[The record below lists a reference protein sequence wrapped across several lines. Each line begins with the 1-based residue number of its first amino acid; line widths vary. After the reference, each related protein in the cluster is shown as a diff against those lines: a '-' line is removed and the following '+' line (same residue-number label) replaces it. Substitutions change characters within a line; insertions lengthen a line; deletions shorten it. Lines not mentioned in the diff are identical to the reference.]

1 MVNPE
6 LQEWEVRNLD
16 TLDRSELQLVSDF
29 LNNQFPGVFYPECT
43 PEMFQWKLGPS
54 NPAGR
59 GFISAAICQG
69 QVIGIVSL
77 TRKNMIKNGVPIA
90 VVEVGDVYT
99 HPQFRRGGKCIS
111 PIEHLDLNDI
121 YYEKSIFGR
130 LVAETLFR
138 AKLNGVKFV
147 YGTPN
152 AMARPSYLKR
162 LNFLECGGERIYSK
176 YLLTKHFKP
185 SPMLSPLIKIL
196 SRTNQTFCRFL
207 TKIYFGKNAIIEVQG
222 KEVLTGSNL
231 NQSSVSSDPNQ
242 LEMFIDN
249 EYVLNRYIEH
259 PTLKYSFYR
268 VSSRKSTLGFVIA
281 TEIVRASGIRT
292 LVISDWI
299 TLKPE
304 FTKKFN
310 LIIGSLRVFSRKAQT
325 ISLWQIGRI
334 PRYNYFLSGIF
345 STKSVSIVGKSLDDQ
360 TPTSD
365 FIFSDFRFGWSD
377 NG

>member
-1 MVNPE
+1 MNPE

-16 TLDRSELQLVSDF
+16 KLDTSDLRLVSDF
-29 LNNQFPGVFYPECT
+29 LNDQFPGVFYPKCT

-111 PIEHLDLNDI
+111 PVEHLDLDDI

-176 YLLTKHFKP
+176 YLLTKHFEP
-185 SPMLSPLIKIL
+185 SPILSPLIKIV
-196 SRTNQTFCRFL
+196 SRANQTYCKFL
-207 TKIYFGKNAIIEVQG
+207 TKIYFGKIAIVEVQG
-222 KEVLTGSNL
+222 EEVLTSSNL
-231 NQSSVSSDPNQ
+231 KRSSVSPEPNQ
-242 LEMFIDN
+242 LEMLIDN
-249 EYVLNRYIEH
+249 EYVFNRYIDH
-259 PTLKYSFYR
+259 ASLIYSFYR
-268 VSSRKSTLGFVIA
+268 VSSRQGAIGFVIA

-292 LVISDWI
+292 FVISDWI

-304 FTKKFN
+304 FAKKFN
-310 LIIGSLRVFSRKAQT
+310 LIIGSLRVFSGRAQT
-325 ISLWQIGRI
+325 ISLWQIGKI
-334 PRYNYFLSGIF
+334 PRYNLFLSGIF
-345 STKSVSIVGKSLDDQ
+345 STKTVSIVGKSLDDQ

>member
-1 MVNPE
+1 MNPE

-16 TLDRSELQLVSDF
+16 KLDRSELQLVSDF
-29 LNNQFPGVFYPECT
+29 LNDQFPGVFYPKCT

-111 PIEHLDLNDI
+111 PVEHLDLDDI

-138 AKLNGVKFV
+138 AKLSGVKFV

-185 SPMLSPLIKIL
+185 SPILSPLIRIL
-196 SRTNQTFCRFL
+196 SRTNQIYCGFL
-207 TKIYFGKNAIIEVQG
+207 IKIYFGKNAIVEVQG
-222 KEVLTGSNL
+222 EEVLVGSNL
-231 NQSSVSSDPNQ
+231 DQSSVSSDPNQ

-249 EYVLNRYIEH
+249 KYVLNRYIGH
-259 PTLKYSFYR
+259 PSLQYSFYR
-268 VSSRKSTLGFVIA
+268 VSSRQGILGFVIA

-310 LIIGSLRVFSRKAQT
+310 LIMGSLRAFARKAQT
-325 ISLWQIGRI
+325 ISLWQTGRI
-334 PRYNYFLSGIF
+334 PRHNLLLSGIF
-345 STKSVSIVGKSLDDQ
+345 SMKSVSIVGKSLDDQ
-360 TPTSD
+360 TPTSE

>member
-1 MVNPE
+1 MNPE

-29 LNNQFPGVFYPECT
+29 LNSQFPGVFYPECT

-111 PIEHLDLNDI
+111 PIEHLDLHDT

-185 SPMLSPLIKIL
+185 SPILSPLIRIL
-196 SRTNQTFCRFL
+196 SRTNQTYSKFL
-207 TKIYFGKNAIIEVQG
+207 MHLHFGKNAIVEVQG
-222 KEVLTGSNL
+222 EEVLVGSKL
-231 NQSSVSSDPNQ
+231 NQSSVSSDPDQ
-242 LEMFIDN
+242 LEMSIDN
-249 EYVLNRYIEH
+249 QYVLNRYIEH
-259 PTLKYSFYR
+259 PLLKYSFYR
-268 VSSRKSTLGFVIA
+268 VSSRQGTVGYVIA

-292 LVISDWI
+292 FVISDWI

-304 FTKKFN
+304 FGKKFN
-310 LIIGSLRVFSRKAQT
+310 LIIGSLRAFSGKAQT
-325 ISLWQIGRI
+325 ISLWQIGKI
-334 PRYNYFLSGIF
+334 PRYNLLLSGIF
-345 STKSVSIVGKSLDDQ
+345 STKSISIVGKSLDDQ

>member
-1 MVNPE
+1 MNPE

-16 TLDRSELQLVSDF
+16 KLDTSDLQLVSDF
-29 LNNQFPGVFYPECT
+29 LNDQFPGVFYPKCT

-111 PIEHLDLNDI
+111 PVEHLDLDDI

-138 AKLNGVKFV
+138 AKLSGVKFV

-185 SPMLSPLIKIL
+185 SPVLSPLIRIL
-196 SRTNQTFCRFL
+196 SCTNQTYSRFL
-207 TKIYFGKNAIIEVQG
+207 VKIHFGKNAIVEVQG
-222 KEVLTGSNL
+222 EEVLVGSNL
-231 NQSSVSSDPNQ
+231 NQSSVSSEPDQ

-249 EYVLNRYIEH
+249 QYVLNRYIEH
-259 PTLKYSFYR
+259 PSLKYSFYR
-268 VSSRKSTLGFVIA
+268 VSSRRGTLGYVIA

-292 LVISDWI
+292 FVISDWI

-304 FTKKFN
+304 FAKKFN
-310 LIIGSLRVFSRKAQT
+310 LIIGSLRAFSRKAQT
-325 ISLWQIGRI
+325 ISLWQIGTI
-334 PRYNYFLSGIF
+334 PRYNLFLSGIF